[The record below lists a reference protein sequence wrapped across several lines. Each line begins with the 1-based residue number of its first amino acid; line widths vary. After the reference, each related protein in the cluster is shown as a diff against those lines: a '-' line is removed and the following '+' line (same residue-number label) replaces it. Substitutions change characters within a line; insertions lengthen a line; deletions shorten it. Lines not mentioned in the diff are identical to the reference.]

1 MPKVASIN
9 YVTKRITLSAETVDA
24 NLDTLDVYREVVA
37 LRKSTAAH
45 RQYPPMIEA
54 GGNVEKIAGVSYTL
68 PYARLLNGCR
78 IVPYN
83 TSHSIKL
90 VRDTFTDDGLAGR
103 DCFDRTSLSASVA
116 VDIDVD
122 FPEIETRVVSVGG
135 ASVITGDIATVLAAI
150 PSAGT
155 NADAVV
161 AKTLG
166 ARTLGAHIQAIAATQ
181 VGSTTGVGTSH
192 MTFEDGPVTVE
203 ADVPLP
209 GVAGDRTNV
218 VITGV

>member
-37 LRKSTAAH
+37 LRKTTAAH

-54 GGNVEKIAGVSYTL
+54 GGNVEKVAGVSYTL

-83 TSHSIKL
+83 TSHAIKL
-90 VRDTFTDDGLAGR
+90 VRDTFTDDGFAGR
-103 DCFDRTSLSASVA
+103 DCFDRTTLSASVA

-135 ASVITGDIATVLAAI
+135 ASVITGDISTVLAAI
-150 PSAGT
+150 PSAGA
-155 NADAVV
+155 NADAVLAAAQV
-161 AKTLG
+161 TPIHADVQKMNGAQVLG
-166 ARTLGAHIQAIAATQ
+166 N
-181 VGSTTGVGTSH
+181 GTSV
-192 MTFEDGPVTVE
+192 DKWRG
-203 ADVPLP
+203 A
-209 GVAGDRTNV
+209 
-218 VITGV
+218 